1 MALTTTFSTWLL
13 TKLRGER
20 VGEDAYGNVYY
31 KSGRVRSGGRE
42 ERWVIYK
49 GEAEASKVPPEW
61 HAWLHH
67 TVNAPIETPDRAWIK
82 PHRPNATGT
91 VDAYLPPGH
100 DLRGGHRERATGD
113 YQAWTPE
120 S

>member
-1 MALTTTFSTWLL
+1 MTFGTWLH
-13 TKLRGER
+13 TKFHGEL

-31 KSGRVRSGGRE
+31 KSKRMRGNRQ

-49 GEAEASKVPPEW
+49 GEPEASKVPPEW

-67 TVNAPIETPDRAWIK
+67 TTDAPLDAPKRSWQK
-82 PHRPNATGT
+82 PHQPNLTGT
-91 VDAYLPPGH
+91 EHAYLPPGANQ
-100 DLRGGHRERATGD
+100 REGHRAKAADD

-120 S
+120 G